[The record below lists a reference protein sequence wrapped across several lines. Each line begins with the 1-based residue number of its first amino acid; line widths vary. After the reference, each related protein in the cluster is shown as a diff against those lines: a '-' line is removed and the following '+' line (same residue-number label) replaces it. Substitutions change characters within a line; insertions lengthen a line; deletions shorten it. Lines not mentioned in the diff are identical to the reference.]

1 MKNPDKYG
9 TLKAKSVQWNHYVFS
24 HDNAKVWLSNWQEV
38 SWMASL
44 GQLVFELKELTA
56 EQTVGLR
63 VYVCWNTSTE

>member
-44 GQLVFELKELTA
+44 GQLVF
-56 EQTVGLR
+56 G
-63 VYVCWNTSTE
+63 